1 MKITFVGAGSIVFTR
16 NLLSDIYLYPELKD
30 ATIALMD
37 VDRERLQMA
46 RMVAEELKEKR
57 GSQAVIETHLDL
69 EPALAGSGYVINVVQ
84 IGGKESTYID
94 FDLPEKYGLKQTIAD
109 THGICGMMRFL
120 RTAPHLER
128 LCRLMAEHCPEAFLL
143 NFTNPMSMC
152 QWYIKTI
159 SSLRTIGL
167 CHSVP
172 GTIEE
177 LARYVGV
184 PVREVNFL
192 VAGINHMAWVLKLE
206 HQGKDLYPALRR
218 AMDDPE
224 IWKWDPVR
232 FEIMRHFS
240 YFVTESSEHMAEYV
254 PYFIK
259 DKELI
264 GKLNIPIREYV
275 SRVEM
280 NEQAFEAE
288 RAYYIDGRQ
297 EMRGA
302 AERMTNEYYR
312 SQGKPGFSEA
322 DGSQEPGQS
331 REYAVQIIHALET
344 GASTLIYGV
353 GPNEDAIPNLPDECM
368 IDSPHY
374 VDRNGVHPLFVG
386 DLPSQLAALILPQ
399 INMQHLAVQ
408 AALTRKRE
416 SIHYAALVDP
426 LASSIL
432 SMDQIHDLVEELMQ
446 AHSAYMPEFS

>member
-16 NLLSDIYLYPELKD
+16 NLLSDIYLYPELRD
-30 ATIALMD
+30 ARISLMD
-37 VDRERLQMA
+37 VDKERLEMA
-46 RMVAEELKEKR
+46 RLVAEELKAER
-57 GSQAVIETHLDL
+57 GTQAEIETSFDL
-69 EPALAGSGYVINVVQ
+69 GSALEGSDYVINVVQ

-94 FDLPEKYGLKQTIAD
+94 FDIPEKYGLKQTIAD

-120 RTAPHLER
+120 RTVPHLEK
-128 LCRLMAEHCPEAFLL
+128 LCGLMAEHCPKAFLL

-152 QWYIKTI
+152 QWYIKRI
-159 SSLRTIGL
+159 SDLRTIGL

-184 PVREVNFL
+184 PAQEVNFV
-192 VAGINHMAWVLKLE
+192 VAGINHMAWVLKFE
-206 HQGKDLYPALRR
+206 HQGKDLYPRLRQV
-218 AMDDPE
+218 MDDPE

-264 GKLNIPIREYV
+264 DKLSIPIREYV

-280 NEQAFEAE
+280 NERASAAE
-288 RAYYIDGRQ
+288 RAFYLEGKVQ
-297 EMRGA
+297 MRGVA
-302 AERMTNEYYR
+302 QRITNEYYR
-312 SQGKPGFSEA
+312 NQGKPGFEEI
-322 DGSQEPGQS
+322 DESQTPSQS

-344 GASTLIYGV
+344 GESTLIYGV
-353 GPNEDAIPNLPDECM
+353 GPNRDAVPNLPDGCM
-368 IDSPHY
+368 IDGPHY

-386 DLPSQLAALILPQ
+386 EIPSQLAALILPQ
-399 INMQHLAVQ
+399 INMQRLAVQ
-408 AALTRKRE
+408 AAVTRRKE
-416 SIHYAALVDP
+416 FIHYAGLIDP

-432 SMDQIHDLVEELMQ
+432 SMDQIRDLVEELMR
-446 AHSAYMPEFS
+446 AHAVYMPEFH